1 MFDNSSVDYI
11 SEHINITTPQ
21 NGNNFPEVKTDT
33 IKKIE
38 NLLQNLRKALEI
50 NHTIQNSLI
59 NKITE
64 SHQKMKKIESLLEKV
79 NSIKKS
85 KPKKHMKYPNYIPL
99 ESFYFFTPKKTHL
112 YYHLLERVFESNKKD
127 SDKDENTS
135 TLEQKTKMNRYN
147 FSKQHDSSLNNL
159 IFINEKDKIIN
170 WYKISAEMN
179 NIFNNNIKNN
189 NNINNNYLIEE
200 DNKNEKEKENNSI
213 ISLKDSGV
221 GKSSVIL
228 LYIEDYFSDSLMSSI
243 GVDFKTKQ
251 IEIND
256 RVIKMQIW
264 DTAGHEKFRTI
275 TTSYYKSAHA
285 IIVLY
290 DITDETSFEN
300 IKNWMIDIDK
310 FGKQGVLKVLIG
322 NKKDLEKQRK
332 VTREAGESLANKYGI
347 NFFEVSAKD
356 NTNIE
361 ELFLDTAKCLL
372 EKNENAIVED
382 IGTNVVLNSNKI
394 TLKKKKKCC

>member
-1 MFDNSSVDYI
+1 
-11 SEHINITTPQ
+11 
-21 NGNNFPEVKTDT
+21 
-33 IKKIE
+33 
-38 NLLQNLRKALEI
+38 
-50 NHTIQNSLI
+50 
-59 NKITE
+59 
-64 SHQKMKKIESLLEKV
+64 
-79 NSIKKS
+79 
-85 KPKKHMKYPNYIPL
+85 
-99 ESFYFFTPKKTHL
+99 
-112 YYHLLERVFESNKKD
+112 
-127 SDKDENTS
+127 
-135 TLEQKTKMNRYN
+135 
-147 FSKQHDSSLNNL
+147 
-159 IFINEKDKIIN
+159 
-170 WYKISAEMN
+170 
-179 NIFNNNIKNN
+179 
-189 NNINNNYLIEE
+189 
-200 DNKNEKEKENNSI
+200 
-213 ISLKDSGV
+213 
-221 GKSSVIL
+221 
-228 LYIEDYFSDSLMSSI
+228 MSSI